1 MLQQKATAPASPPVM
16 DGREQLTI
24 ILVVLPT
31 YLYIGV
37 FYILSSPC
45 VSPTSMHTGTQYP
58 PNNSAMSVLHKL
70 VTSGNSN
77 SCVRV
82 SSVVGAEE
90 EVWVCGA

>member
-1 MLQQKATAPASPPVM
+1 M

-31 YLYIGV
+31 FTSMYYSL
-37 FYILSSPC
+37 SPC
-45 VSPTSMHTGTQYP
+45 ISPISMHTGTQYP
-58 PNNSAMSVLHKL
+58 PYNSAMSVLHKL

-82 SSVVGAEE
+82 SSVVGEEEE